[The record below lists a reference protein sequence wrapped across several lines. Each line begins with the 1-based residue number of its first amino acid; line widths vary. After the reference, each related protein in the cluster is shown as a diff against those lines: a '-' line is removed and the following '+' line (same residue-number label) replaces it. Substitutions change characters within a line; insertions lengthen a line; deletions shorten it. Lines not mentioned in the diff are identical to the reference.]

1 MDRLE
6 RLDNRIQPLE
16 ARDFVTRVAAEVLPI
31 RVRVPIARQHRCS
44 AVELVAILN
53 TIYGPQVAVCL
64 SPLNELASIGGRFLI

>member
-64 SPLNELASIGGRFLI
+64 SPLTSWRQLAADF